1 MKRFIRFCIAG
12 TIGFVVDAGVLELL
26 VRALDA
32 SPYVARI
39 GSFVCAATVT
49 WWINR
54 HYTFGSTKAPTRAEW
69 LGYVGLM
76 VGGAAVNYGVFAAY
90 VAWWDT
96 GRRMLWLG
104 VALGSVAGLAVNFLT
119 SSRLVF
125 GRAGR

>member
-1 MKRFIRFCIAG
+1 MKRFVRFCIAG

-32 SPYVARI
+32 NPYTARI
-39 GSFVCAATVT
+39 GSFLCAATTT

-54 HYTFGSTKAPTRAEW
+54 RYTFEAAHAPTSQEW
-69 LGYVGLM
+69 IGYVGLM
-76 VGGAAVNYGVFAAY
+76 LAGAAVNYGVYAAY

-96 GRRMLWLG
+96 SRRMLWLG

-125 GRAGR
+125 GRSRP